1 MKKIVLILLTIT
13 FISSCEDPAP
23 YDYIPE
29 NILVAIMKVD
39 EPINRIEL
47 RKSQNLLDET
57 FENELRIKDAEV
69 IIKDS
74 NNVEYKLEYSDSL
87 FYYYPDQNYQ
97 VEADMKYSI
106 EVRFGENME
115 LELTGTTTTP
125 TRTKW
130 VNVPEYYLDYP
141 KDVSSPDIDTLY
153 EKIAWEAAGNGLF
166 YVLSLTNLD
175 TLQYG
180 KYLEVP
186 TPELNNRLER
196 PWLGENQFKS
206 IQSRALIQN
215 TKSPIVWNTF
225 KWYGLHELGILS
237 VDENYLMYFLQVQGT
252 RSMNQ
257 LLQSVKGDGYG
268 FFASSHKIRYE
279 FFLVKE

>member
-1 MKKIVLILLTIT
+1 MKRIVLILIT
-13 FISSCEDPAP
+13 VFLISSCEDPAP

-29 NILVAIMKVD
+29 NILVAIMNVD
-39 EPINRIEL
+39 EPIKDIEL

-57 FENELRIKDAEV
+57 FENDLRIKNAEI
-69 IIKDS
+69 IIKDA
-74 NNVEYKLEYSDSL
+74 NDVEYKLEYSDSL
-87 FYYYPDQNYQ
+87 FYYYPDQDYT
-97 VEADMKYSI
+97 VEADMEYSI
-106 EVRFGENME
+106 VVKFGENME

-130 VNVPEYYLDYP
+130 VNLPDYYLDYP
-141 KDVSSPDIDTLY
+141 KNITSPANDTLY
-153 EKIAWEAAGNGLF
+153 DKIEWEAAGNGLF

-175 TLQYG
+175 TLNYG
-180 KYLEVP
+180 KYLEKP
-186 TPELNNRLER
+186 RGEKNSRLEK
-196 PWLGENQFKS
+196 PWLSENQFKS

-225 KWYGLHELGILS
+225 KWYGLHELSILS

-257 LLQSVKGDGYG
+257 ILQSVEGDGYG
-268 FFASSHKIRYE
+268 FFASSHKISYE